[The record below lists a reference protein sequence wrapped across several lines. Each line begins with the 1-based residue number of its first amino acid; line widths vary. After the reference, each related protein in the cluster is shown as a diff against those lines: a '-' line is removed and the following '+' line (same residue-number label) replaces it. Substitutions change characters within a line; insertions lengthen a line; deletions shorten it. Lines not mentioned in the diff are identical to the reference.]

1 MPSTMNRT
9 ISYVTGSHS
18 PMKIELVGFDPVVS
32 HLTDLVF
39 LVVFSMVIVVNDV
52 LISPF
57 SRVCAGNVT

>member
-1 MPSTMNRT
+1 MNCT
-9 ISYVTGSHS
+9 ISYVMGSHS

-39 LVVFSMVIVVNDV
+39 LVVFSTVVVNDV

-57 SRVCAGNVT
+57 SHVCAGNVA

>member
-1 MPSTMNRT
+1 MNCT

-39 LVVFSMVIVVNDV
+39 LVGVFFTVIVVNDV

-57 SRVCAGNVT
+57 SHVCAGNVA